1 MPSPTSPTRSSTRT
15 CPSPPCGTFEVRD
28 GRIVL
33 WRDTSDWTS
42 GLVNVL
48 IAGPLY
54 LLRRISMTV
63 ALKVAAR
70 KG

>member
-1 MPSPTSPTRSSTRT
+1 L
-15 CPSPPCGTFEVRD
+15 C
-28 GRIVL
+28 
-33 WRDTSDWTS
+33 
-42 GLVNVL
+42 LVNCL

-54 LLRRISMTV
+54 AFRRISMTI